1 MADSNFYT
9 PEEALALAWEAVQES
24 PGQQSAIISKLSDEF
39 GITSDQF
46 TEYDSTIVSN
56 KEVKI
61 LEDRLLKNAEKFE
74 NISGFSQS
82 EKMSDAEIIR
92 TFDSLYELE
101 EKQKNIGRVPSEAE
115 WYIAGEAAQERIDE
129 LTPYHKQKMK
139 EEWKLLTEGQ
149 GKPKEMEGDIYLSE
163 YILPTLGGAFR
174 GAQGFLAEVMFGY
187 ADLFSELPSY
197 ADRVLHERGF
207 GTSWNPMTGFGTW
220 DIAEL
225 RANPE
230 TGGWGFSESV
240 LADEEELEQL
250 YSIRT
255 HYNEQMTKGGYEDK
269 YAIDEKVRETLATI
283 PQGVVDPRKIAEI
296 Q

>member
-139 EEWKLLTEGQ
+139 EEWKLLTESQ
-149 GKPKEMEGDIYLSE
+149 GKPKEMEGDVYLSE
-163 YILPTLGGAFR
+163 WMLPTLGGVSR
-174 GAQGFLAEVMFGY
+174 GGRGFLAELMVGW
-187 ADLFSELPSY
+187 ADLF
-197 ADRVLHERGF
+197 F
-207 GTSWNPMTGFGTW
+207 
-220 DIAEL
+220 
-225 RANPE
+225 
-230 TGGWGFSESV
+230 
-240 LADEEELEQL
+240 
-250 YSIRT
+250 
-255 HYNEQMTKGGYEDK
+255 
-269 YAIDEKVRETLATI
+269 
-283 PQGVVDPRKIAEI
+283 
-296 Q
+296 

>member
-101 EKQKNIGRVPSEAE
+101 EKQKNIGRVQSEAE
-115 WYIAGEAAQERIDE
+115 WYIAGEDAQ
-129 LTPYHKQKMK
+129 
-139 EEWKLLTEGQ
+139 
-149 GKPKEMEGDIYLSE
+149 
-163 YILPTLGGAFR
+163 
-174 GAQGFLAEVMFGY
+174 
-187 ADLFSELPSY
+187 
-197 ADRVLHERGF
+197 
-207 GTSWNPMTGFGTW
+207 
-220 DIAEL
+220 
-225 RANPE
+225 
-230 TGGWGFSESV
+230 
-240 LADEEELEQL
+240 
-250 YSIRT
+250 
-255 HYNEQMTKGGYEDK
+255 
-269 YAIDEKVRETLATI
+269 
-283 PQGVVDPRKIAEI
+283 
-296 Q
+296 